1 MRGILSLSLEE
12 VFMPDIANLEH
23 DVNQIKV
30 AVVSLQDNQASMRED
45 VAAIKAELKH
55 MATKADV
62 EQMGRLLVMWMV
74 GSMIAVSG
82 IVFAVARYIR

>member
-1 MRGILSLSLEE
+1 
-12 VFMPDIANLEH
+12 MPDIANLEYA
-23 DVNQIKV
+23 VNQIKV

-62 EQMGRLLVMWMV
+62 AQMGRLLVMWMV
-74 GSMIAVSG
+74 AP
-82 IVFAVARYIR
+82 